1 MSTTANAASV
11 LEYIDTAISLAT
23 FLMSDRL
30 AATEENMETYFQL
43 EESERPPEISLA
55 EVQPF
60 VAQLVIEPDLLYD
73 ITTIV
78 HKAKDANK
86 LCLGKVSLES
96 EGEICDLQ
104 VARSICDVLNHIRN
118 RNEGKLPTDILENQW
133 ELFSCNET

>member
-1 MSTTANAASV
+1 
-11 LEYIDTAISLAT
+11 
-23 FLMSDRL
+23 MSDRL
-30 AATEENMETYFQL
+30 AATEENMEAYFRL
-43 EESERPPEISLA
+43 EESERPPEFSLV

-86 LCLGKVSLES
+86 LYLKKASLES

-118 RNEGKLPTDILENQW
+118 RNEGNLPTDVLENQW
-133 ELFSCNET
+133 ELFSCKET